1 MSPKL
6 FITVH
11 EYAFKQLEWEQR
23 GINIDGKRLNNLRFA
38 DDIVLI
44 ADDIQEAQEML
55 TELANARTKVG
66 LQINT
71 QKTKIMTKSQ
81 H

>member
-1 MSPKL
+1 MSPKI
-6 FITVH
+6 FMTVL

-23 GINIDGKRLNNLRFA
+23 CINIDDKRLNNLRFA

-55 TELANARTKVG
+55 TELANATTKIG
-66 LQINT
+66 LQINA
-71 QKTKIMTKSQ
+71 
-81 H
+81 